1 MKPQKS
7 PFDVELKRPKRT
19 TGKFAP
25 SIWASI
31 DLKAIVAEVG
41 TDDEAAAM
49 IEEPAAAAIADKQPQ
64 RASVRTGV
72 VRVGNSLAQRWRAHD

>member
-1 MKPQKS
+1 MYLPRREGRASASPPALRTPAPNSEPMKPQKS

-31 DLKAIVAEVG
+31 DLKAIVAEAG
-41 TDDEAAAM
+41 GKPSFTCLNE
-49 IEEPAAAAIADKQPQ
+49 
-64 RASVRTGV
+64 R
-72 VRVGNSLAQRWRAHD
+72 